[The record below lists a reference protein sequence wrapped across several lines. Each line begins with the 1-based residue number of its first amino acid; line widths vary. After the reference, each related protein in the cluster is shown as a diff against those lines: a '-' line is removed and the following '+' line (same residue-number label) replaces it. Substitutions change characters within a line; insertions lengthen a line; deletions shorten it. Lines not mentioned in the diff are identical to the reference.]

1 MKKTFKDINVTGKKV
16 FVRVDFNVPLDES
29 GNITDDTRIRAALP
43 TINYLV
49 KQNAKVILCSHLGR
63 PKGVF
68 TEKYS
73 LKNVATRL
81 KELLG
86 QPIKMAT
93 DVIGASAK
101 ELTANMKEGEIVLLE
116 NVRFHAEEEKN
127 DDAFAKELASLAEI
141 YVNDAFGAAHRAH
154 ASTAGIARHLPAV
167 AGFLMDSEI
176 LALTN
181 ATENAEKP
189 LVCILGGAKVSDK
202 IGVISALMTK
212 ANTILIGGAMANT
225 FLVAKGYSVGFSKF
239 EEDKVAVAKEIMEK
253 AEQLNVNL
261 VLPIDVV
268 CGSEFSPNAKR
279 KVQDAN
285 KIDKDFQALDIGKKT
300 QKLFAKEIKNAKTI
314 IWNGPMGVFE
324 FKKFRK
330 GTLAVAKAVAKSA
343 AVSIVGG
350 GDSVAAIQELGY
362 ANKVSHLSTGG
373 GATLEFLEGSVLPG
387 VAMLLDKED
396 GTKKVKTPDFEAM
409 DKKTINKT
417 TASKKPAPKT
427 TVKSKATKTAATKTA
442 SSKPVAKTAA
452 AKAETPKTT
461 SKPAAKTT
469 AKAAA
474 PKAAAATKTVAKTTT
489 KTKK

>member
-1 MKKTFKDINVTGKKV
+1 MKKTFKDIDVTGKKV
-16 FVRVDFNVPLDES
+16 FVRVDFNVPLNDE
-29 GNITDDTRIRAALP
+29 GDITDDTRIRAALP

-68 TEKYS
+68 NEKFS
-73 LKNVATRL
+73 LKKVAVRL
-81 KELLG
+81 QELLG
-86 QPIKMAT
+86 QPVRMAS
-93 DVIGASAK
+93 DVIGTSAK
-101 ELTANMKEGEIVLLE
+101 ELTSSMKNGEIVLLE

-127 DDAFAKELASLAEI
+127 DDAFARELASLAEV

-225 FLVAKGYSVGFSKF
+225 FLVAKGYGVGFSKY
-239 EEDKVAVAKEIMEK
+239 EEDKVAVAKELMEK
-253 AEQLNVNL
+253 AESLNVNL

-268 CGSEFSPNAKR
+268 AGSEFSPNAKR
-279 KVQDAN
+279 KTQDAD
-285 KIDKDFQALDIGKKT
+285 KIDKDYQALDIGKKT

-350 GDSVAAIQELGY
+350 GDSVAAIQELGF

-373 GATLEFLEGSVLPG
+373 GATLEFLEGTTLPG

-396 GTKKVKTPDFEAM
+396 GTKKVKTPDFAAL
-409 DKKTINKT
+409 DNKTINKN
-417 TASKKPAPKT
+417 TASTKKPAAKT
-427 TVKSKATKTAATKTA
+427 TVKSKTTKTATSKASSTKT
-442 SSKPVAKTAA
+442 V
-452 AKAETPKTT
+452 T
-461 SKPAAKTT
+461 SKPAAK
-469 AKAAA
+469 A
-474 PKAAAATKTVAKTTT
+474 PVAKTTAKSAV